1 MKKRSKY
8 RILKTINSHGVTRYF
23 PQKRSWFVFWTSI
36 YAGGDYDGA
45 CTYEAAKEALD
56 DYITYKDGVQ
66 EVVYEV

>member
-23 PQKRSWFVFWTSI
+23 PQKRSWFGFWTSI
-36 YAGGDYDGA
+36 YAGGDYDGE
-45 CTYEAAKEALD
+45 CVYDAAKNALD
-56 DYITYKDGVQ
+56 NYIAYRNGVR